1 MNCQD
6 LEILLSAYAN
16 DELPAEQ
23 IERVK
28 THLNDCADC
37 RIMLNNFQAVRQQ
50 VSALK
55 EISVTFD
62 IKDTT
67 MAKIHKLSAN
77 APAKRWLRRSL
88 VAIPLAALV
97 IALQIL
103 QPWVATPGFQEV
115 MAKSYLA
122 VVALKSYRTEMTM
135 TFPPVANLPSIV
147 NDVTFVAP
155 DRYSTKNSDGTKVDE
170 TIIIGEKEYYKTTQ
184 EGSIPQ
190 FINPDSSGLAPDMGN
205 TFRMLNDLHEL
216 QTLKDEVIDGVKCYH
231 YRGIFYQMGTKEK
244 HIVDI
249 WVGIEDNLPRKEVA
263 DTNWTIRFFD
273 LNKAITIEA
282 PLTPAGDLQPGWHI
296 LQSGPHLTTNYSDS
310 IGGSDMAHSLFNF
323 DINLYNDGLQ
333 EAKDVHV
340 TIQTMATNNPDKPT
354 KIEAIPANNIS
365 PVNIASF
372 QSFNFQL
379 QWEFDGSN
387 LSKMD
392 LFQLIQ
398 KTTITVTYHTADA
411 TQITDTYPKTEIPL
425 EQ

>member
-6 LEILLSAYAN
+6 LEILLSAYSN
-16 DELPAEQ
+16 EELPVEQ
-23 IERVK
+23 IELVK
-28 THLNDCADC
+28 THLHDCADC
-37 RIMLNNFQAVRQQ
+37 RTMLNDFQAVRRQ

-55 EISVTFD
+55 SISVTFD
-62 IKDTT
+62 IKDAT
-67 MAKIHKLSAN
+67 MVKIKRITS
-77 APAKRWLRRSL
+77 PAKRWLRRSL

-103 QPWVATPGFQEV
+103 QPWTVTPGFQEV

-147 NDVTFVAP
+147 NDVTYVAP
-155 DRYSTKNSDGTKVDE
+155 DRYYTKNSDGTKVEE
-170 TIIIGEKEYYKTTQ
+170 TIIIGEKEYYKTSQ

-296 LQSGPHLTTNYSDS
+296 LQSGPHLTANYSDS

-333 EAKDVHV
+333 EAKDIHV
-340 TIQTMATNNPDKPT
+340 TIQTMVTNDLIKPMQLEAT
-354 KIEAIPANNIS
+354 PANNTS
-365 PVNIASF
+365 PVNIASL
-372 QSFNFQL
+372 QSANFQVE
-379 QWEFDGSN
+379 WEFDASN
-387 LSKMD
+387 LSKIEIA
-392 LFQLIQ
+392 QLAQQQVNI
-398 KTTITVTYHTADA
+398 IVTYHAADGEEF
-411 TQITDTYPKTEIPL
+411 TDTYPKNN
-425 EQ
+425 

>member
-1 MNCQD
+1 
-6 LEILLSAYAN
+6 
-16 DELPAEQ
+16 
-23 IERVK
+23 
-28 THLNDCADC
+28 
-37 RIMLNNFQAVRQQ
+37 
-50 VSALK
+50 
-55 EISVTFD
+55 
-62 IKDTT
+62 
-67 MAKIHKLSAN
+67 
-77 APAKRWLRRSL
+77 
-88 VAIPLAALV
+88 
-97 IALQIL
+97 
-103 QPWVATPGFQEV
+103 
-115 MAKSYLA
+115 
-122 VVALKSYRTEMTM
+122 
-135 TFPPVANLPSIV
+135 
-147 NDVTFVAP
+147 
-155 DRYSTKNSDGTKVDE
+155 
-170 TIIIGEKEYYKTTQ
+170 
-184 EGSIPQ
+184 
-190 FINPDSSGLAPDMGN
+190 
-205 TFRMLNDLHEL
+205 
-216 QTLKDEVIDGVKCYH
+216 
-231 YRGIFYQMGTKEK
+231 
-244 HIVDI
+244 
-249 WVGIEDNLPRKEVA
+249 VGIEDNLPRKEVA

-296 LQSGPHLTTNYSDS
+296 LQSGPHLIANYSDS
-310 IGGSDMAHSLFNF
+310 IGGLDMAHSLFNF